1 MTVVN
6 FTEVSTAGLESSPV
20 APALAGL
27 RANEAR
33 YFANKYGA
41 DYVTAAPDAKADAV
55 AWIEEILRSER
66 DIVFASPILEVFVH
80 QDEELFWPSLYF
92 ADGLAVNVLWTK
104 AEGGKRAVGFKL
116 SQGMNPPSEL
126 AAFKWVRQRSKLAG
140 EIRGSYF
147 VIKGEHPL
155 PPSATAV

>member
-1 MTVVN
+1 MTI
-6 FTEVSTAGLESSPV
+6 VSYTDISLDGLDSSPV

-33 YFANKYGA
+33 YFANKYES
-41 DYVTAAPDAKADAV
+41 DYVTSTPAESPEVV

-66 DIVFASPILEVFVH
+66 GIEFASPVLEVFVYN
-80 QDEELFWPSLYF
+80 DDELFWPSLYF

-116 SQGMNPPSEL
+116 SEGMAPPAEL
-126 AAFKWVRQRSKLAG
+126 DAFKWVRQRSKLAG

-155 PPSATAV
+155 PPAAA